1 MNKKLHQKTPLFD
14 SIKKHVESEIIPFH
28 VPGHKHGEGLK
39 ELKDFLGDM
48 VFNIDLNAMAD
59 VDDYCNPISCIR
71 ESEDLIADA
80 FGAENGYMLLN
91 GTTSGI
97 HAMFLS
103 SCHPGDKIVL
113 PRNAH
118 KSTISALILSG
129 AIPVYVNTDYDE
141 DFGISTTVST
151 ESIKRAFEQ
160 EPHAVAS
167 FIINPSYY
175 GFTADLKSIIRTSHR
190 NGAAVLVD
198 EAHGC
203 HMAFHDDFPLTAM
216 EAGADLA
223 AASTHKTSGSLTQS
237 SILLHR
243 GNMISN
249 DVLKHSLN
257 LIRSTSGSYI
267 LMTSIDLARKQL
279 ALHGESLLSN
289 SLNLARQARDRINQ
303 IDGLYSFGREMI
315 DKHNAVFD
323 FDETKLTV
331 NVHEIGYTGFEIE
344 KQLREAYQIQIE
356 LADLNNIMAI
366 IGIGDNEENIEKLI
380 FALKDIA
387 ENNRKP
393 SIKRDFKI
401 PDTPELIVAPRD
413 AFYSKKKSVSL
424 EKSIGEISGESLMA
438 YPPGIPI
445 VCPGERITKDII
457 DYINLLK
464 EEDSSL
470 QGTSDPFVNNIRVL
484 GY

>member
-1 MNKKLHQKTPLFD
+1 VNKSLHKRTPLFD
-14 SIKKHVESEIIPFH
+14 AVKKHVKSDITPFH
-28 VPGHKHGEGLK
+28 VPGHKHGEGLQ
-39 ELKDFLGDM
+39 ELRDFLGEM
-48 VFNIDLNAMAD
+48 VFKIDLNAMAD
-59 VDDYCNPISCIR
+59 IDDYCNPISSIR
-71 ESEDLIADA
+71 ESEELIADA

-103 SCHPGDKIVL
+103 TCHPGDKIIL

-118 KSTISALILSG
+118 KSTISGLILSG
-129 AIPVYVNTDYDE
+129 AIPVYVNTDYDY
-141 DFGISTTVST
+141 DYGISTTVST
-151 ESIKRAFEQ
+151 ESIKSAFDK

-175 GFTADLKSIIRTSHR
+175 GFTPDLKSIIRTSHR
-190 NGAAVLVD
+190 NGAVVLVD

-243 GNMISN
+243 GNMVSN

-267 LMTSIDLARKQL
+267 LMTSIDVARKQL
-279 ALHGESLLSN
+279 ALYGEELLGKSLELVRF
-289 SLNLARQARDRINQ
+289 ARTEINQ
-303 IDGLYSFGREMI
+303 IDGLRSFGKEMI
-315 DKHNAVFD
+315 HKHEAIFD
-323 FDETKLTV
+323 FDETKLTI
-331 NVHEIGYTGFEIE
+331 NVHDIGYTGFEIE
-344 KQLREAYQIQIE
+344 KKLRDEYKIQVE

-366 IGIGDNEENIEKLI
+366 IGIGDTEENINKLI
-380 FALKDIA
+380 NALKDIA
-387 ENNRKP
+387 TNKRKKVKP
-393 SIKRDFKI
+393 RTFQV
-401 PDTPELIVAPRD
+401 PEMPELIVGPRD
-413 AFYSKKKSVSL
+413 AFYSKKKSVLL
-424 EKSIGEISGESLMA
+424 ENSVGEISGESVMA

-457 DYINLLK
+457 DYIKILK
-464 EEDSSL
+464 DEDSSL
-470 QGTSDPFVNNIRVL
+470 QGTSDPYVNHIRVL
-484 GY
+484 GN